1 MPQMQT
7 DNTPAS
13 DDEREYT
20 TITITI
26 TDHVLVPKGTKINI
40 APTGVQ
46 SSFTLPD
53 GTILKPWISY
63 ERDEDEDLTTDD
75 LHKLGVFLEMASREY
90 S

>member
-1 MPQMQT
+1 MQA
-7 DNTPAS
+7 DNAPPS
-13 DDEREYT
+13 DDENEYT
-20 TITITI
+20 MLTITI
-26 TDHVLVPKGTKINI
+26 TDHVLVPKGTKIDI

-63 ERDEDEDLTTDD
+63 ERDEDEDLNTDA
-75 LHKLGVFLEMASREY
+75 LHQLGVFPEMASREY